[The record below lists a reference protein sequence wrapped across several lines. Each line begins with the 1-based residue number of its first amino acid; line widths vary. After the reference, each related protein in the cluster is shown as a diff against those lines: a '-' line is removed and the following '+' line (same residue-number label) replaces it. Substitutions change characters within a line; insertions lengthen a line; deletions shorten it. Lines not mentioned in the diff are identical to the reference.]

1 VQRLVEAAAI
11 GQAREAVLVRQ
22 FFQLALHVEQP
33 LFGALA
39 LADVEHEPDQ
49 RMGSAVRIA
58 HHMHDVADPD
68 EFPVL
73 AQGTVIGFMVH
84 ARL

>member
-1 VQRLVEAAAI
+1 MNPI
-11 GQAREAVLVRQ
+11 
-22 FFQLALHVEQP
+22 
-33 LFGALA
+33 
-39 LADVEHEPDQ
+39 
-49 RMGSAVRIA
+49 SACGVPSGLIA
-58 HHMHDVADPD
+58 HHVHDVADPD